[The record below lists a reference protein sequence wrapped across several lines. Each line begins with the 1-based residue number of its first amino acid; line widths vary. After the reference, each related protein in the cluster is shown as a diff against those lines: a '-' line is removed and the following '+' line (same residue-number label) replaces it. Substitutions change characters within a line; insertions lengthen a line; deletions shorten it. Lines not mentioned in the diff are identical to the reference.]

1 MHDIGCF
8 STLSVARLAV
18 SKTYDESG
26 RNFLIEFILE
36 KKA

>member
-1 MHDIGCF
+1 MHGISCF
-8 STLSVARLAV
+8 ATLAVERIVV

-26 RNFLIEFILE
+26 RKFLIEFILE